1 MKWNVFDSVS
11 VNSSW
16 VSCPG
21 GLEAAPS
28 LEITWLGA
36 WCALPN
42 VIASSGLVYWVLLC
56 VLAWQGGLILSAAG
70 VTGWGHAEG
79 LLRMGVQK
87 DSGTSDTH
95 LQLESK
101 KGNKCFIPLLSRLPQ
116 KFQFAEICGC
126 LLALQWTIHG
136 LAKRKYSFKCPFC
149 APVYPV
155 QVYFSPSSY
164 LSSEKDLILGGCW
177 P

>member
-70 VTGWGHAEG
+70 VTGWGHQKASRG
-79 LLRMGVQK
+79 WGFRRTRGHQTRISSLR
-87 DSGTSDTH
+87 
-95 LQLESK
+95 
-101 KGNKCFIPLLSRLPQ
+101 
-116 KFQFAEICGC
+116 
-126 LLALQWTIHG
+126 
-136 LAKRKYSFKCPFC
+136 AKRKINALFRSSPDCHKNSNLQKYVDAFWPCNEQSMVSPRENI
-149 APVYPV
+149 
-155 QVYFSPSSY
+155 PSSAHFVLQFI
-164 LSSEKDLILGGCW
+164 LSKCISVPAAISPLRRI
-177 P
+177 